1 MADILRIATALS
13 LTFTVTATGNIAA
26 LPIRLLTK
34 KVIPRLTT
42 FRMYFEKCC
51 CSFRLGLLLAK
62 AEPQTE
68 QYVNFGF

>member
-1 MADILRIATALS
+1 MADSLRIAGALN
-13 LTFTVTATGNIAA
+13 LMFTVTATGNIAA

-34 KVIPRLTT
+34 KVIQRLTT
-42 FRMYFEKCC
+42 FRMYFEKGC

-68 QYVNFGF
+68 QNMNFGF